1 MIRCAGLLLALGTV
15 AGATPEGWT
24 SDFEAAKKQAAA
36 EKKDLL
42 IDFTGSDWCG
52 WCIKLK
58 KEVFDLQE
66 FKDGVKDKY
75 VLVEIDFPQDESKV
89 SAETKAQNEKLQE
102 KYAVQGFPTIIL
114 ADEAGR
120 PYAQTGYEKGG
131 PKAYL
136 PMLEEKRK
144 SKVARAEKLAAAAKL
159 AGPEKAAALVASL
172 DGLSEKM
179 IADFYPEVVSAIK
192 EADPQDSTGMVKRLN
207 APTLFAEFGEKVSA
221 HFEKKELKE
230 AEALVDKAI
239 ADKTFEGPYGFEVIG
254 MKIGIQVEQKK
265 FDEAIK
271 TIDEA
276 AKAMP
281 DSPFAEQGDNI
292 KAQIEKL
299 KNEGASPE
307 PEAAPEKK

>member
-1 MIRCAGLLLALGTV
+1 MIRCAGLLLALGTL
-15 AGATPEGWT
+15 AGAAPEGWT

-58 KEVFDLQE
+58 KEVFDQQA
-66 FKDGVKDKY
+66 FKEGVKDKF
-75 VLVEIDFPQDESKV
+75 VLVEIDFPQKSKL
-89 SAETKAQNEKLQE
+89 SPELTAQNEMLQE
-102 KYAVQGFPTIIL
+102 KFAVQGFPTIIL
-114 ADEAGR
+114 ADESGR
-120 PYAQTGYEKGG
+120 PYATTGYEAGG

-136 PMLEEKRK
+136 PMLDEKRK
-144 SKVARAEKLAAAAKL
+144 IRVARDEKLAAAAKL
-159 AGPEKAAALVASL
+159 EGPAKAAALVASL

-179 IADFYPEVVSAIK
+179 IADFYPEVVASIK
-192 EADPQDSTGMVKRLN
+192 EADPKDSTGMVKRLN
-207 APTLFAEFGEKVSA
+207 APALFEEFGAKVSE

-230 AEALVDKAI
+230 AEAMVDKAI
-239 ADKTFEGPYGFEVIG
+239 AEKTFDAPYSYEIIG
-254 MKIGIQVEQKK
+254 MKMGLQVEQKK

-271 TIDEA
+271 TVDEA

-281 DSPFAEQGDNI
+281 ESPFVAQGDNI

-299 KNEGASPE
+299 KKESASPE